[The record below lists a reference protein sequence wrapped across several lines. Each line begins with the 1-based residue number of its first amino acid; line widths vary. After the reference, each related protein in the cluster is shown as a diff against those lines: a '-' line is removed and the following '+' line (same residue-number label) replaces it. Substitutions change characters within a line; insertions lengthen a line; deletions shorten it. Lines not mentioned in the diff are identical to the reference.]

1 MENLLGQKF
10 GRLTVIKF
18 AGIRKIKS
26 KTPRRKHILTYY
38 WECRCDCGNKAT
50 VTAGNLK
57 AKNVKSCGCQI
68 AISNRARTLPNG
80 EAAFGCLF
88 RRYRKQAIGRGL
100 CFNLSKKLFREMT
113 KQVCHYCGQ
122 VPSRIC
128 KPVRDN
134 LNTGKYYIYTGIDR
148 KNGDLGYSKGNC
160 VPCCTVCNRAKNIMS
175 YNEFKSWIERI
186 KNG

>member
-100 CFNLSKKLFREMT
+100 CFNLSKKLSQLYLFHRLEHVFLLVFLFFLVSHF
-113 KQVCHYCGQ
+113 QILLLYL
-122 VPSRIC
+122 P
-128 KPVRDN
+128 
-134 LNTGKYYIYTGIDR
+134 
-148 KNGDLGYSKGNC
+148 
-160 VPCCTVCNRAKNIMS
+160 
-175 YNEFKSWIERI
+175 
-186 KNG
+186 